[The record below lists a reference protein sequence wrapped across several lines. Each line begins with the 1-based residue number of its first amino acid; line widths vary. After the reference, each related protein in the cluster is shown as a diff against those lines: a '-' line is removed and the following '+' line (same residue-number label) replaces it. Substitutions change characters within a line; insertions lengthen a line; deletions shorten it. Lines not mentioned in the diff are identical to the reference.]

1 MRILTASTAA
11 IAAAATLLAVPA
23 SAQSVDEIVAKHI
36 AARGGYDKIKA
47 IQSMKITRTVATPFS
62 SVKVVVFKKRP
73 ALVRFEQTAAGQA
86 TANVRGI
93 NADAAWDTGP
103 GGKITTRTAQLA
115 SEARETDA
123 DFDGLLV
130 DWKEKGHTVTLE
142 GKEQMTGWEGY
153 KLKVTT
159 KSGVVREIYIDT
171 ATYLDRRHAGTVTLP
186 SPPNA
191 PAGAKPRQY
200 NFTSDFSDWKEVNGV
215 KFAFAVDEDRVGRE
229 PSQSFATYTEK
240 IEINVPIED
249 AMFAPPAAPSGG
261 N

>member
-73 ALVRFEQTAAGQA
+73 ALVRFEQTAAGQT

-171 ATYLDRRHAGTVTLP
+171 DDLSRSAACRHRD
-186 SPPNA
+186 A
-191 PAGAKPRQY
+191 PLTRQCPR
-200 NFTSDFSDWKEVNGV
+200 
-215 KFAFAVDEDRVGRE
+215 GRE
-229 PSQSFATYTEK
+229 ATP
-240 IEINVPIED
+240 VQLHAPIS
-249 AMFAPPAAPSGG
+249 ATGKRSTV
-261 N
+261 